1 MGLFD
6 FFDPVTEAVSGW
18 FGGDDGGLGSGLV
31 NAALGAG
38 DYLDNEY
45 QAPSAQPVSYAQP
58 VRSINS
64 PTGLAG
70 SALMPMISRGLS
82 RFPNLLASMQSWRS
96 RGVSLTVPKLMG
108 MMRKFGPNFLVS
120 AGILAAGAVTE
131 LMMYQATHK
140 RRRMN
145 ALNPRALSRATR
157 RLCSFEHRAAKVHR
171 TLSGL
176 SKRKSKA
183 YC

>member
-1 MGLFD
+1 
-6 FFDPVTEAVSGW
+6 
-18 FGGDDGGLGSGLV
+18 V
-31 NAALGAG
+31 NATLSAA

-45 QAPSAQPVSYAQP
+45 SAPVAQPISYAQP

-64 PTGLAG
+64 PTGLG
-70 SALMPMISRGLS
+70 STALIPMITRGLS
-82 RFPNLLASMQSWRS
+82 RFPNLLASMQSWRLK
-96 RGVSLTVPKLMG
+96 GISLTVPKLMV
-108 MMRKFGPNFLVS
+108 MMRKFGPNFLIS

-145 ALNPRALSRATR
+145 SLNPRALSRATR

-183 YC
+183 FC